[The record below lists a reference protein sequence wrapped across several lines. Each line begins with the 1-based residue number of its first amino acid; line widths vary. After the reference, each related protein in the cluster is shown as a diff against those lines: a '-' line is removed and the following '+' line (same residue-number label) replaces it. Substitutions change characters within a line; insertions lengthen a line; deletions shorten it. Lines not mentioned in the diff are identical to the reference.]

1 MNPQNKWLKWTGI
14 VLNILIAGLMIMA
27 ASGKVVP
34 SPSPQ
39 VVEMLG
45 KHGLAGQIQLIGTG
59 ELASAVLLLLPWT
72 APLGTLLTTG
82 FWGGAICLHMSHGE
96 AYTFQSILLL
106 VTWIG
111 SYLRGSVPLFWFEP
125 LKTATTAK

>member
-1 MNPQNKWLKWTGI
+1 MNPQNKWLKWIGI
-14 VLNILIAGLMIMA
+14 VLNVLIAALMMMA

-34 SPSPQ
+34 SPSKE

-45 KHGLAGQIQLIGTG
+45 KHGLANHIQLIGAG

-96 AYTFQSILLL
+96 AYQFQSILLL
-106 VTWIG
+106 VTWVG
-111 SYLRGSVPLFWFEP
+111 SYLRGSVPLLWTGP
-125 LKTATTAK
+125 PKTSATA

>member
-27 ASGKVVP
+27 ASGKAVP

-45 KHGLAGQIQLIGTG
+45 KHGLAGHIQLIGVG

-96 AYTFQSILLL
+96 TYSFQAALLL

-111 SYLRGSVPLFWFEP
+111 SYLRGSVPLFWVGN
-125 LKTATTAK
+125 LKSASTAE